1 MTKDYIGYQALTEEA
16 LRGVVRE
23 AMRRAETNGLV
34 AAHHFYLTFKTSYP
48 GVEIPDFL
56 REQYPEEMTIILQH
70 QFWGLKV
77 DDDAFEVSLT
87 FRKVPATLYVPF
99 AALTAFMDPGVQ
111 FTLQFK
117 PADEDA
123 SAMQAPGAAAN
134 PPTKLDTKSPE
145 ARPPEARPEDGK
157 APADKVE
164 AESSGESAPTAP
176 GEVVSLDAFRKK

>member
-1 MTKDYIGYQALTEEA
+1 MTKDFIGYQALTEEA

-23 AMRRAETNGLV
+23 AMRHAETNGLV
-34 AAHHFYLTFKTSYP
+34 AAHHFYLTFKTTFP

-111 FTLQFK
+111 FTLQFQ
-117 PADEDA
+117 PADESLGEPA
-123 SAMQAPGAAAN
+123 APSQTPSN
-134 PPTKLDTKSPE
+134 PPTKLEGK
-145 ARPPEARPEDGK
+145 PPEAKPDDGK
-157 APADKVE
+157 APAGQGDGDNG
-164 AESSGESAPTAP
+164 GESAPATP